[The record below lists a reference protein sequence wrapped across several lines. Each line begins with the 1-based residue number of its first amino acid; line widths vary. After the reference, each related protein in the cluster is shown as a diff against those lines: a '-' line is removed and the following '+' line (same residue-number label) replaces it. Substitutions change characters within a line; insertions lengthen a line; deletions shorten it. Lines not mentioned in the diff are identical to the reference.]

1 MVMGGGCLPGSEIVV
16 GLESEVLARTL
27 KNWDGEEG
35 RTPTVCDSLGR
46 KESPWNGR
54 WIEIQSKLAIFAKC
68 GPFSSFMLN
77 QI

>member
-35 RTPTVCDSLGR
+35 RTPRVCDSPGR

-54 WIEIQSKLAIFAKC
+54 
-68 GPFSSFMLN
+68 
-77 QI
+77 